1 MYVEIHSKPSFSV
14 SFRCNFA
21 HQKSNHFIVKN
32 RIDEILLK
40 DNFTK
45 DDLIALLGANET
57 DRKKIY
63 TLSAAIKEKYVGKK
77 VYFRGLV
84 ELSNICSKNC
94 YYCGIRSGNRA
105 VDRYMVG
112 EKEVLD
118 AAQFALDN
126 GYGSMVLQSGE
137 RSDRKFVDEITH
149 LLKKIKELSDGKLGI
164 TLSMGEQTEAVYK
177 EWFEAGAHRYLIR
190 IETSNRELY
199 YKIHPQDSRHDYD
212 IRMNALQTLRKI
224 GYNVGT
230 GVMIGLPF
238 QTVSDL
244 ADDLLFFKELDIDMC
259 GMGPYIEH
267 EDTPLYAFKH
277 LLMPKEDRFQL
288 SLKMVAL
295 LRIMM
300 KDINIAATTAMQAI
314 DKLGREKALKAG
326 ANIIMP
332 NLTPVQYRE
341 GYLLYEDKPCIDEE
355 AEQCKTC
362 LEARIHLAGDEI
374 GFGEWGD
381 SKHFEKRN
389 NEL

>member
-1 MYVEIHSKPSFSV
+1 
-14 SFRCNFA
+14 
-21 HQKSNHFIVKN
+21 VKN
-32 RIDEILLK
+32 HIDEILLK
-40 DNFTK
+40 KDFTK
-45 DDLIALLGANET
+45 EDLVALLEADEK
-57 DRKKIY
+57 DRKKIF
-63 TLSAAIKEKYVGKK
+63 TLSSAIKKSQVGNK
-77 VYFRGLV
+77 VYFRGLI
-84 ELSNICSKNC
+84 ELSNICTKDC
-94 YYCGIRSGNRA
+94 YYCGIRKGNRA
-105 VDRYMVG
+105 VDRYMVN
-112 EKEVLD
+112 EEEVMQ

-126 GYGSMVLQSGE
+126 GYGSMVIQSGE
-137 RSDRKFVDEITH
+137 RSDRKFVNTITD
-149 LLKKIKELSDGKLGI
+149 LLHKIKALSEGKLGI
-164 TLSMGEQTEAVYK
+164 TLSMGEQSEATYR

-199 YKIHPQDSRHDYD
+199 YKIHPHDSKHDYD
-212 IRMNALQTLRKI
+212 IRLHAIHLLRTI

-267 EDTPLYAFKH
+267 EDTPLYAFHH
-277 LLMPKEDRFQL
+277 LLLPKVERFQL

-314 DKLGREKALKAG
+314 DKMGREKALKVG
-326 ANIIMP
+326 ANILMP

-381 SKHFEKRN
+381 SKHFAKRTQEK
-389 NEL
+389 